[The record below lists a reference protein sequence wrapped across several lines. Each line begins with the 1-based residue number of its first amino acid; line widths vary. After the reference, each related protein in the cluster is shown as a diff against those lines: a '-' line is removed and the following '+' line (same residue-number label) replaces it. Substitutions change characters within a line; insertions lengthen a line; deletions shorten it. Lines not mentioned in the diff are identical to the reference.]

1 MKMRIAGK
9 KFGEATIPPV
19 EAFYSE
25 LNLEGI
31 SDTDY
36 AHVQKVWKV
45 SEIKTFVE
53 YHNLDAQSD
62 TLLLADV
69 FESFRNIC
77 LNDSGL
83 DPTNFLTT
91 DGLAWQAYLKKS
103 KIELEFLADTDMLL
117 IIEKSIRIGICQATH
132 R

>member
-45 SEIKTFVE
+45 SEIKKFVE

-83 DPTNFLTT
+83 DPTNSLTT